1 VGLSTLERD
10 ALDGRLEIHVVL
22 DDTDTKLTALE
33 RPPTARRRWRA
44 VQSHEAL
51 AALGHPHPRRSGH
64 VLRLQTDARSSS
76 GPGASTSMTR
86 ALEITRM
93 QKRGLRRRFSTLRS
107 DRRVRSGCGR
117 ELLGRVV

>member
-22 DDTDTKLTALE
+22 DDADTKLTGLE

-51 AALGHPHPRRSGH
+51 AARGRPHPRSSGH
-64 VLRLQTDARSSS
+64 VLRLQTDARISSDS
-76 GPGASTSMTR
+76 GVFAIAGGDVAPR
-86 ALEITRM
+86 A
-93 QKRGLRRRFSTLRS
+93 KRGRWLS
-107 DRRVRSGCGR
+107 
-117 ELLGRVV
+117 